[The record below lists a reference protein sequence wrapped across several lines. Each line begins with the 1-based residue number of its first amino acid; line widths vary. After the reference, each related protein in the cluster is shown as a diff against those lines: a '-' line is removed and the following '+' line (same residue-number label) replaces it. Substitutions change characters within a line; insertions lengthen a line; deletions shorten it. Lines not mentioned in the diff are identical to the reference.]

1 MDMRVPAQ
9 LLGLLLL
16 WLPGARCDIQMTQ
29 SPSSLS
35 ASVGDRVTITC
46 RASQGISNYL
56 NWYQQKPGKA
66 PKLLIYYASN
76 LETGIPSRFSGSGSG
91 TDYTL
96 TISSLQPEDIATYY
110 CQQSDNSPPTV
121 LQARTQTT
129 KGNRSV
135 RLSCPSCSLWYL
147 PLLTA
152 FFQLSQD
159 LEVLVEKARKAPL
172 HSNSIFS
179 PSASAAQT

>member
-1 MDMRVPAQ
+1 
-9 LLGLLLL
+9 
-16 WLPGARCDIQMTQ
+16 DIQMTQ

-76 LETGIPSRFSGSGSG
+76 LETGVPSRFSGSGSG
-91 TDYTL
+91 TDFTL

-110 CQQSDNSPPTV
+110 CQQNYS
-121 LQARTQTT
+121 RETT
-129 KGNRSV
+129 DFK
-135 RLSCPSCSLWYL
+135 
-147 PLLTA
+147 
-152 FFQLSQD
+152 
-159 LEVLVEKARKAPL
+159 EKMFYF
-172 HSNSIFS
+172 IF
-179 PSASAAQT
+179 